1 MRILIDGD
9 ATPDIEKIAFLC
21 DKYDIKMIV
30 YCDMNHFF
38 NYESVII
45 CDQGNDS
52 VDYAILRDVRKGD
65 LVITQD
71 YGEAGMLLTKGARVV
86 HPSGFIIDA
95 DNIDTLL
102 MTRYIN
108 EKMRKHQ
115 HIKGPKKR
123 TQETRKRFLKTIEG
137 IIKDEI

>member
-38 NYESVII
+38 DYESVII

-52 VDYAILRDVRKGD
+52 VDYAILKDVKKGD

-71 YGEAGMLLTKGARVV
+71 YGLASMCLARCALVLNQNGLEYT
-86 HPSGFIIDA
+86 PE
-95 DNIDTLL
+95 NIDGLL
-102 MTRYIN
+102 FRRHENKKLLLAGKYP
-108 EKMRKHQ
+108 
-115 HIKGPKKR
+115 KGTPKR
-123 TQETRKRFLKTIEG
+123 TKEQDITYKNALGRILQTV
-137 IIKDEI
+137 

>member
-9 ATPDIEKIAFLC
+9 GTPDIEKIDTLC
-21 DKYDIKMIV
+21 KKYGIKMIV
-30 YCDMNHFF
+30 YCDVNHLFD
-38 NYESVII
+38 YEDIVI

-52 VDYAILRDVRKGD
+52 VDYAIVRDVQKGD

-71 YGEAGMLLTKGARVV
+71 YGEASMVLMKGARVV
-86 HPSGFIIDA
+86 HPSGMIIDQE
-95 DNIDTLL
+95 NIDTLL

-108 EKMRKHQ
+108 GKLRNNQ

-123 TQETRKRFLKTIEG
+123 TQEVSYKFIKTVEE
-137 IIKDEI
+137 IIHEI

>member
-38 NYESVII
+38 DYESVVI

-52 VDYAILRDVRKGD
+52 VDYAILRDVKKGD

-71 YGEAGMLLTKGARVV
+71 YGEAGMLLAKGAIVV
-86 HPSGFIIDA
+86 HPSGFMIDSN
-95 DNIDTLL
+95 NIDSLL

-108 EKMRKHQ
+108 GKMRKHQ
-115 HIKGPKKR
+115 HVKGPKKR
-123 TQETRKRFLKTIEG
+123 TQETRKRFLETIEG
-137 IIKDEI
+137 IISNEI

>member
-21 DKYDIKMIV
+21 DKYDINMIV

-38 NYESVII
+38 DHESVII

-52 VDYAILRDVRKGD
+52 VDYAILKDVKKGD

-71 YGEAGMLLTKGARVV
+71 YGEAGMLLTKGAIVV
-86 HPSGFIIDA
+86 HPSGFI
-95 DNIDTLL
+95 
-102 MTRYIN
+102 
-108 EKMRKHQ
+108 
-115 HIKGPKKR
+115 
-123 TQETRKRFLKTIEG
+123 
-137 IIKDEI
+137 

>member
-38 NYESVII
+38 DYESVIM

-52 VDYAILRDVRKGD
+52 VDYAILKDVKKGD

-71 YGEAGMLLTKGARVV
+71 YGEAGMLLTKGAIVV
-86 HPSGFIIDA
+86 HPSGFIIDSN
-95 DNIDTLL
+95 NIDAIS
-102 MTRYIN
+102 MERCVSIN
-108 EKMRKHQ
+108 LSKDQRNVH
-115 HIKGPKKR
+115 KK
-123 TQETRKRFLKTIEG
+123 QERDF
-137 IIKDEI
+137 

>member
-1 MRILIDGD
+1 
-9 ATPDIEKIAFLC
+9 
-21 DKYDIKMIV
+21 MIV

-38 NYESVII
+38 DYESVII

-52 VDYAILRDVRKGD
+52 VDYAILKDVKKGD

-71 YGEAGMLLTKGARVV
+71 YGEAGMLLTKGAIVV
-86 HPSGFIIDA
+86 HPSGLIIDSN
-95 DNIDTLL
+95 NIDSLL

-108 EKMRKHQ
+108 GKMRKHQ
-115 HIKGPKKR
+115 HVKGPKKR

-137 IIKDEI
+137 IISNEI

>member
-38 NYESVII
+38 DYESVIM

-52 VDYAILRDVRKGD
+52 VDYAILKDVKKGD

-71 YGEAGMLLTKGARVV
+71 YGEAGMLLTKGAIVV
-86 HPSGFIIDA
+86 HPSGFIIDSN
-95 DNIDTLL
+95 NIDSPIS
-102 MTRYIN
+102 MERCVSIN
-108 EKMRKHQ
+108 LSKDQRNVHK
-115 HIKGPKKR
+115 I
-123 TQETRKRFLKTIEG
+123 QERDF
-137 IIKDEI
+137 

>member
-38 NYESVII
+38 DYESVIM

-52 VDYAILRDVRKGD
+52 VD
-65 LVITQD
+65 
-71 YGEAGMLLTKGARVV
+71 
-86 HPSGFIIDA
+86 
-95 DNIDTLL
+95 
-102 MTRYIN
+102 
-108 EKMRKHQ
+108 
-115 HIKGPKKR
+115 
-123 TQETRKRFLKTIEG
+123 
-137 IIKDEI
+137 

>member
-38 NYESVII
+38 DYESVIM

-52 VDYAILRDVRKGD
+52 VDYAVLKDVKKGD

-71 YGEAGMLLTKGARVV
+71 YVKQVCLLQKVRLL
-86 HPSGFIIDA
+86 FILQG
-95 DNIDTLL
+95 LL
-102 MTRYIN
+102 LI
-108 EKMRKHQ
+108 
-115 HIKGPKKR
+115 P
-123 TQETRKRFLKTIEG
+123 TI
-137 IIKDEI
+137 